1 MASDRGLD
9 LVVVSTQ
16 SDPPVCRILD
26 LKKALYEKKK
36 AQKPGATS
44 EVKEIQLK
52 LNIQDHDLETKLN
65 HARKFLERGD
75 KVKLNIKLKGRERE
89 MRERIKDLL
98 DKVVARLEVPVKVS
112 SPGYGILILEK
123 T

>member
-26 LKKALYEKKK
+26 FKKALYEKKK
-36 AQKPGATS
+36 AQKQGATS

-75 KVKLNIKLKGRERE
+75 KVKLFIKLKGRERE

-98 DKVVARLEVPVKVS
+98 DKVVARLGVPVKAT
-112 SPGYGILILEK
+112 SPGYGLLLLEK
-123 T
+123 P